1 MDEATLFS
9 AMLES
14 AWITAR
20 IAVGFGLL
28 IWITGTLFARGRPGG
43 EAAAPAAFAR
53 TGAGPRALTQLVALL
68 AGGVLCALTRGE
80 AERLAPLAQ
89 GGVAALAALLGPLGG
104 MLGAWTARTLG
115 PALVFPAEVRGGLVT
130 HGPFGI
136 VRHPF
141 YLSLA
146 FWAAGLGLALGSLS
160 GTLVLV
166 IAYLAAS
173 YWRARLE
180 DEVLAEAF
188 PQEFPAYAARVR
200 GFLPKL

>member
-1 MDEATLFS
+1 MDDTTLFS

-28 IWITGTLFARGRPGG
+28 IWIVGVLFARGRPR
-43 EAAAPAAFAR
+43 AAEGLAPFAR
-53 TGAGPRALTQLVALL
+53 AGAGPRALAQLVALL
-68 AGGVLCALTRGE
+68 VGGALCALTRGE

-89 GGVAALAALLGPLGG
+89 GAIAALAALLGPLGG

-146 FWAAGLGLALGSLS
+146 LWAAGLGLALGSLS

>member
-28 IWITGTLFARGRPGG
+28 IWVVGVLFARGRHRPS
-43 EAAAPAAFAR
+43 EPAPFAR
-53 TGAGPRALTQLVALL
+53 RGAGPRALAQLAALL
-68 AGGVLCALTRGE
+68 VGGILCALTRGE

-89 GGVAALAALLGPLGG
+89 AAVAALAALFGPLGG

-115 PALVFPAEVRGGLVT
+115 LALVFPAEARGELVT

-146 FWAAGLGLALGSLS
+146 LWAAGFGLAIGSLS
-160 GTLVLV
+160 GTFVLLVT
-166 IAYLAAS
+166 YLAAS
-173 YWRARLE
+173 AWRARLE
-180 DEVLAEAF
+180 DAVLAEAF

-200 GFLPKL
+200 GFLPKI

>member
-1 MDEATLFS
+1 MDQATLLS
-9 AMLES
+9 AMLQS

-28 IWITGTLFARGRPGG
+28 TWVAGVLFARGAPRVPAG
-43 EAAAPAAFAR
+43 PAAFAR
-53 TGAGPRALTQLVALL
+53 QGAGPRALAQLVSLL
-68 AGGVLCALTRGE
+68 VGGALCALTRGE
-80 AERLAPLAQ
+80 AFGLPPLLQGALA
-89 GGVAALAALLGPLGG
+89 GLAALLGPLGG

-115 PALVFPAEVRGGLVT
+115 SALVFPAEVRGGLVT

-146 FWAAGLGLALGSLS
+146 LWATALGLALGSLS
-160 GTLVLV
+160 GTAVLLLG
-166 IAYLAAS
+166 YLAAS
-173 YWRARLE
+173 AWRARLE
-180 DEVLAEAF
+180 DAVLAEAF

-200 GFLPKL
+200 GFLPKI

>member
-1 MDEATLFS
+1 MDQATLYS

-28 IWITGTLFARGRPGG
+28 IWIAGVLFARGVPR
-43 EAAAPAAFAR
+43 PAAGHASFVR
-53 TGAGPRALTQLVALL
+53 KGAGPRALAQLGALL
-68 AGGVLCALTRGE
+68 AGGALCALSRGE
-80 AERLAPLAQ
+80 AFGLPPLWQ
-89 GGVAALAALLGPLGG
+89 AAIAGLAALIGPLGG

-115 PALVFPAEVRGGLVT
+115 LALVFPAEVRGGLVT

-146 FWAAGLGLALGSLS
+146 LWACALGLALGSLS
-160 GTLVLV
+160 GTLVLLLL
-166 IAYLAAS
+166 YLAAS
-173 YWRARLE
+173 AWRARLE
-180 DEVLAEAF
+180 DAVLAEAF

-200 GFLPKL
+200 GFLPKI